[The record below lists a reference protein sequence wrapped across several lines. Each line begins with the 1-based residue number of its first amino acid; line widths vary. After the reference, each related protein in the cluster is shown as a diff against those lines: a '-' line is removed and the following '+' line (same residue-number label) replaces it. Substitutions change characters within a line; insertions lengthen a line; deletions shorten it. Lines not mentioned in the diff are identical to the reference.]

1 MALTPQQILEGLQT
15 ASKGGKV
22 TEIYNALRDFRF
34 DLDSSKLSQMSDAD
48 LLALRRSQGAALSR
62 KTNTPR
68 QRKKLISDLKES
80 STSMLR
86 YIARDLQNKNTTE
99 ATKDIGDW
107 LTDVSA
113 LETAGIVSGF
123 EDQFTKLLGDNFDP
137 LKQAASE
144 GQLKNSRVEQQTDG
158 TLALVASDGTV
169 LESGYTSAA
178 QGQARQNEL
187 VVGSTPGI
195 TGTGEAATPAAI
207 DASLAAQA
215 QAAAPS
221 GDTTGVAGGY
231 KSSALDVAGIN
242 YAGLT
247 DEEIKNVEAA
257 YMAAQ
262 NDPGLLEKLI
272 NDLEITDDDIES
284 FLDTAKTEYGDYY
297 GQQFG
302 RGSEDFQKSLEFAAE
317 ERKTQLA
324 QEELNKQL
332 ALESEQ
338 SGMAEA
344 GLATSGIRQKAE
356 ERLAQ
361 QAQDIATSSRR
372 GFEYDIFK
380 AGRNAE
386 DILGSKTVAGLT
398 LPELGGASIYNP
410 AGNIKGTLEAE
421 QTTNEQ
427 LEAARLEKLARE
439 RRTEILAGEGGV
451 TTL

>member
-1 MALTPQQILEGLQT
+1 MA
-15 ASKGGKV
+15 
-22 TEIYNALRDFRF
+22 
-34 DLDSSKLSQMSDAD
+34 
-48 LLALRRSQGAALSR
+48 
-62 KTNTPR
+62 
-68 QRKKLISDLKES
+68 
-80 STSMLR
+80 
-86 YIARDLQNKNTTE
+86 
-99 ATKDIGDW
+99 
-107 LTDVSA
+107 TDVSA